1 MRYIRQPPTVAL
13 RDSVDH
19 LWCLAD
25 GPRYPAERILPTG
38 ATELVIN
45 LGTDTVSITNQ
56 QGPQRFSGAVVSGP
70 YSQPFDIDARE
81 HTAMVGVHFMPGG
94 VRAVLGVSPH
104 ELLGSHIGLDALWN
118 AAAADLRTEIC
129 QAESVGKRF
138 AIVEFALL
146 ARFCGGPRLGR
157 EVAFAAQV
165 LSRDRPVPS
174 IESLACEVG
183 FSHRRLIQLFTT
195 QIGMPPKRFARL
207 QRFRHAH
214 KAVSAALSTPHW
226 PTFAVEH
233 GYADQSHMIREFQEF
248 SGMTP
253 GQQLRRSRYVAK
265 DNHIAL
271 ER

>member
-38 ATELVIN
+38 TTELVIN
-45 LGTDTVSITNQ
+45 LGADAVSITNQ
-56 QGPQRFSGAVVSGP
+56 QGSQRFSGTVVSGP
-70 YSQPFDIDARE
+70 YSRPFDIDARE
-81 HTAMVGVHFMPGG
+81 HTAMVGVHFKPGG
-94 VRAVLGVSPH
+94 VRAALGVSPH
-104 ELLGSHIGLDALWN
+104 ELLGTHVGLDTLWN
-118 AAAADLRTEIC
+118 GAAADLRTEIC
-129 QAESVGKRF
+129 QAESVRKRF

-146 ARFCGGPRLGR
+146 ARSRGGRGLTR
-157 EVAFAAQV
+157 EVAFAVHV
-165 LSRDRPVPS
+165 LSLDHRPPS
-174 IESLACEVG
+174 IESLARAIG

-195 QIGMPPKRFARL
+195 QVGMPPKRFARV

-214 KAVSAALSTPHW
+214 DAVATALSPPHW

-253 GQQLRRSRYVAK
+253 RQQLCRSRYVAK
-265 DNHIAL
+265 DDHIAL

>member
-38 ATELVIN
+38 TTELVIN
-45 LGTDTVSITNQ
+45 LAADAVAITNHH
-56 QGPQRFSGAVVSGP
+56 GSQRFSGSVVSGP
-70 YSQPFDIDARE
+70 YFRPFDIDARE
-81 HTAMVGVHFMPGG
+81 HTAMVGVHFKPGG
-94 VRAVLGVSPH
+94 VRAALGVSPRDLH
-104 ELLGSHIGLDALWN
+104 GSHLDLDTLWN
-118 AAAADLRTEIC
+118 RTAADLRSQIC
-129 QAESVGKRF
+129 EARSVTQR
-138 AIVEFALL
+138 FALL
-146 ARFCGGPRLGR
+146 ERALLTRSDHDCGLSR
-157 EVAFAAQV
+157 EVAFAV
-165 LSRDRPVPS
+165 RTLSVSCPPS

-214 KAVSAALSTPHW
+214 DAVSAALSPPHW
-226 PTFAVEH
+226 PTFAIEH
-233 GYADQSHMIREFQEF
+233 GYADQSHMIREFHEF

-253 GQQLRRSRYVAK
+253 GQQLCRSRYVAK
-265 DNHIAL
+265 DDHIAL
-271 ER
+271 GR